1 MEEKIQELEQISKPI
16 VEFLKANYNP
26 HTTVI
31 ISENSI
37 KVVNDEIC
45 IPLVLRREWG
55 RVEKLTLYEL
65 FMIKHCLEQEVENL
79 EINIQQW
86 EDDKEIKEIFIDRQE
101 TILSI
106 LKKLK

>member
-1 MEEKIQELEQISKPI
+1 M
-16 VEFLKANYNP
+16 
-26 HTTVI
+26 
-31 ISENSI
+31 
-37 KVVNDEIC
+37 
-45 IPLVLRREWG
+45 
-55 RVEKLTLYEL
+55 EKLTLYEL

-106 LKKLK
+106 LNKLK